1 MKSFTDVT
9 PNLRRI
15 TFTAESLDTYPA
27 DCEGGHL
34 KLFIAKDAPNP
45 PALPVLS
52 DKGPVWPEDKP
63 RPTARTY
70 TVRAIRP
77 ELKEID
83 IEFAMHDDAG
93 PAVDFARNAKPVI
106 ISVLPIPADR
116 IRCCR
121 WRNTTIWQLI

>member
-15 TFTAESLDTYPA
+15 TFTADSLDTYPA

-52 DKGPVWPEDKP
+52 DKGPVWPEDN
-63 RPTARTY
+63 R
-70 TVRAIRP
+70 VRLP
-77 ELKEID
+77 
-83 IEFAMHDDAG
+83 G
-93 PAVDFARNAKPVI
+93 P
-106 ISVLPIPADR
+106 
-116 IRCCR
+116 IRCVQSAL
-121 WRNTTIWQLI
+121 N